1 MGLSVTADAVW
12 TSDCPSSSRLSC
24 WQAGWL
30 DDERTIDE
38 HRTNERTDGRTNIE
52 RTKTTT
58 TTMAMM
64 ATTATTMMATKI
76 ATKAMT
82 MTGNDFLKKS
92 DNEVGREGGDGDDDE
107 EEDQR

>member
-1 MGLSVTADAVW
+1 
-12 TSDCPSSSRLSC
+12 
-24 WQAGWL
+24 
-30 DDERTIDE
+30 
-38 HRTNERTDGRTNIE
+38 
-52 RTKTTT
+52 
-58 TTMAMM
+58 MAMM

>member
-24 WQAGWL
+24 WQAGWM
-30 DDERTIDE
+30 
-38 HRTNERTDGRTNIE
+38 TNERTTNIE
-52 RTKTTT
+52 RTNGGTKTTKTTTTTTTT